1 MYRDRERA
9 ARPRSKGTS
18 ARPSR
23 STSEPVLSLQEAV
36 GNRAFGQI
44 LARDKAKA
52 RKPTVKIGKHSIE
65 VAGNTAEWLAAK
77 DAPESLDVT
86 SQKGKHSAELA
97 RLFKE
102 GTKIKLLTLTVPSGN
117 ESSGQDLDIGAV
129 AIEIKNGKITSYS
142 VDGKTESWQVAGF
155 EGVHRTKVT
164 RKIGAG

>member
-9 ARPRSKGTS
+9 PGPRSKGTS

-23 STSEPVLSLQEAV
+23 RASEPVLSLQEAV
-36 GNRAFGQI
+36 GNRAFGQM
-44 LARDKAKA
+44 LARDAAK
-52 RKPTVKIGKHSIE
+52 KPTVKIGKFSIE

-102 GTKIKLLTLTVPSGN
+102 GTKIKLLTLTVPAGN
-117 ESSGQDLDIGAV
+117 ESSGQHLDMGSV
-129 AIEIKNGKITSYS
+129 AIEIKNGRITSYS

-155 EGVHRTKVT
+155 DGVHRTKVT
-164 RKIGAG
+164 RKVGAG